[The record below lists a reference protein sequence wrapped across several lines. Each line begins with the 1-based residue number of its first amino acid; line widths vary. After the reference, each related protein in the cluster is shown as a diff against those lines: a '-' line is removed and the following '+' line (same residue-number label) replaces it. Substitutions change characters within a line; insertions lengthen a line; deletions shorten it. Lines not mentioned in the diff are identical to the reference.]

1 MELTDAQL
9 DALSEI
15 GLEGWALG
23 SYGHV
28 DMPTGFVELHE
39 IDNETRQAFDD
50 KELPPDGWYILR
62 VNSDGNKRVERY
74 ETYAAALSEWNT
86 LCRQLNHEYDKG
98 NE

>member
-39 IDNETRQAFDD
+39 IDDETRQTFDD

-62 VNSDGNKRVERY
+62 IDSDGNKRAEHY
-74 ETYAAALSEWNT
+74 ETYDAAKSQWVT
-86 LCRQLNHEYDKG
+86 LIRQLNYEYDKG

>member
-39 IDNETRQAFDD
+39 IDDETRQAFDD

-62 VNSDGNKRVERY
+62 INSDENKRIERY
-74 ETYAAALSEWNT
+74 ETYNAALSEWNT
-86 LCRQLNHEYDKG
+86 LCRQLNYEYDKG

>member
-39 IDNETRQAFDD
+39 IDDETRQAFDD
-50 KELPPDGWYILR
+50 KKLPTDGWYILR
-62 VNSDGNKRVERY
+62 VNSDGNKGIERY

-86 LCRQLNHEYDKG
+86 LCRQLNYEYDKG

>member
-1 MELTDAQL
+1 MNEYA
-9 DALSEI
+9 DALSET

-39 IDNETRQAFDD
+39 IDSETRQAFPD

-62 VNSDGNKRVERY
+62 IDSDGNKRAERY
-74 ETYAAALSEWNT
+74 ETYAAALSEWST
-86 LCRQLNHEYDKG
+86 LCRQLNYEYEKG